1 MELTQFNSFK
11 ELISTPVNESE
22 HKEIL
27 RMKDEIY
34 YTSYSNE
41 IWIGVILDFLNNNNE
56 DKYYSEYYLNPEGSY
71 KTRKCMYHIISTQE
85 DIPSSITDEEV
96 LILKKFNAQPQFIL
110 YDFEDKTSTTPFDHL
125 YQNRTLKK
133 VLESIGMTKE
143 LKEHLCEFCFNR
155 VKKEQI
161 KKQQEEII
169 EQQKRVLSK
178 ENIELLFKN
187 HDFKYILEAVWK
199 CNQNLNVELLN
210 FISINAQKLMSNPN
224 ANIFNKEQ
232 LKELIKK
239 THKIPGHMSTMNYE
253 ELVEWY
259 NDDIVKY
266 CEQILTDIVLISC
279 DNYEY
284 FGHILEQLYKNENAN
299 VRLYCCANGDYTRF
313 LNDPSQ
319 RVVKVANI
327 RDNFDK
333 KWNSLSDN
341 EKERINFLVSAS
353 KNGKIGYFNYDVLI
367 IDADDKSRI
376 SFQSGLFKETKS
388 SRIFDNDILCT
399 IGDERI
405 LADTINELIK
415 QGELIL
421 NYDIVPDCFKNK
433 KEIQQEKNNSVFA
446 KKLIPSKH
454 TGNK

>member
-27 RMKDEIY
+27 RMINEIY

-41 IWIGVILDFLNNNNE
+41 VWIGVILDFLNDNNE
-56 DKYYSEYYLNPEGSY
+56 DKYYNEYYLEPERSY
-71 KTRKCMYHIISTQE
+71 KTRKCMYHIISTE
-85 DIPSSITDEEV
+85 ENLPYSISDEEV

-110 YDFEDKTSTTPFDHL
+110 YDFEDKTSTTPFEHL

-143 LKEHLCEFCFNR
+143 LEEHLCEFCFYK
-155 VKKEQI
+155 VKEKMEKE
-161 KKQQEEII
+161 KQEIII
-169 EQQKRVLSK
+169 EQQKSILSK

-199 CNQNLNVELLN
+199 CDQNLNIELLN
-210 FISINAQKLMSNPN
+210 FISINTQKLMSNPT

-299 VRLYCCANGDYTRF
+299 VRLYCCANGDYTKF
-313 LNDPSQ
+313 LNDPSP
-319 RVVKVANI
+319 RVAKVANI

-333 KWNSLSDN
+333 KWNTLSDN
-341 EKERINFLVSAS
+341 DNEKQRINFLVSACQ
-353 KNGKIGYFNYDVLI
+353 NGKIGYFNYDVLI
-367 IDADDKSRI
+367 KDAADKSSI
-376 SFQSGLFKETKS
+376 SFRSVLFDETKS

-421 NYDIVPDCFKNK
+421 NYDMVPDCFRNEIEQ
-433 KEIQQEKNNSVFA
+433 KEQNNSVLA
-446 KKLIPSKH
+446 KKLTTSQR
-454 TGNK
+454 